1 MLSEFY
7 RQIKSMSI
15 LNMTETFFAGNKK
28 SPGCDPGLVIGNCNL
43 T

>member
-15 LNMTETFFAGNKK
+15 LNMIEAFIAGNKK
-28 SPGCDPGLVIGNCNL
+28 VPAAFRDL
-43 T
+43 